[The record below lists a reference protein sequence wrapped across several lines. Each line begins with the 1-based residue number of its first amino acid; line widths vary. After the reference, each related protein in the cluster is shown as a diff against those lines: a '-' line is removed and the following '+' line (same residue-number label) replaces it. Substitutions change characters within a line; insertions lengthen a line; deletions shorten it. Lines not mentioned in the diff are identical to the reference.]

1 MLVRI
6 GKDYVA
12 YGIGIF
18 GFRDEK
24 CLSQLMD
31 HCSLTKGA
39 KTLKSRQ
46 PLPVNNVILIS
57 CERERKG
64 EGVGE
69 GGGGRGDGLHSLA
82 VVLVVSVVLFS
93 ELLQLLQPQAKTLL

>member
-1 MLVRI
+1 MLVCI
-6 GKDYVA
+6 GKDDIA

-18 GFRDEK
+18 GFRDEE

-31 HCSLTKGA
+31 HCTLTKSA

-46 PLPVNNVILIS
+46 PLPVGNVISMS
-57 CERERKG
+57 CEREGK
-64 EGVGE
+64 
-69 GGGGRGDGLHSLA
+69 GGRGGGLHSLA

-93 ELLQLLQPQAKTLL
+93 ELLQLLQPQAKTLLCNMEDIVT

>member
-18 GFRDEK
+18 GFRDEE

-31 HCSLTKGA
+31 HCTLTKGA
-39 KTLKSRQ
+39 ETLKSRQ
-46 PLPVNNVILIS
+46 PLPVSKVTLIS
-57 CERERKG
+57 CEREGK
-64 EGVGE
+64 
-69 GGGGRGDGLHSLA
+69 GGGRWLTFSCSGVGSQCST
-82 VVLVVSVVLFS
+82 VL
-93 ELLQLLQPQAKTLL
+93 